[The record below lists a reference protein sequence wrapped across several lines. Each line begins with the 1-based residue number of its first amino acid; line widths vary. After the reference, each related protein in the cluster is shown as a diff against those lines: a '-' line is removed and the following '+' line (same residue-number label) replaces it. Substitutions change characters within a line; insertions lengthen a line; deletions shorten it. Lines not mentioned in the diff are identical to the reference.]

1 MKEKAMKATT
11 QQIMLINACC
21 LLALCGSPSAFGQSL
36 PVGKPAALRG
46 VELGISLEQ
55 FRQLPVVSDG
65 GETNLRTSCTNDAGV
80 RSYAFD
86 DVNSADVADGIVSCQ
101 WFGKRNYLDSSL
113 FIDLGAG
120 KVLPVFDFI
129 DVSGIKRLFR
139 IHSYANS
146 EYYAAVSDALKRGYG
161 APKVSTAP
169 FQTLGGASFTS
180 TTSVWSNGVSSIT
193 LTEPCRRLQRYCL
206 TYQHAEYSKLYDNV
220 VEKRAAA
227 AATKL

>member
-1 MKEKAMKATT
+1 MKTIKHLV
-11 QQIMLINACC
+11 IRRSVCC
-21 LLALCGSPSAFGQSL
+21 ILALGVASSAFGQGL
-36 PVGKPAALRG
+36 PVGKPVALRG

-55 FRQLPVVSDG
+55 FRQLPIVSDG
-65 GETNLRTSCTNDAGV
+65 AETNLRSSCTSDAGV

-86 DVNSADVADGIVSCQ
+86 DVNSTDVADGIVSCQ
-101 WFGKRNYLDSSL
+101 WFGKRNYVDSSL

-129 DVSGIKRLFR
+129 DVGGIKRLFR
-139 IHSYANS
+139 IHSFANS
-146 EYYAAVSDALKRGYG
+146 EYYSAVLDALTRGYG
-161 APKVSTAP
+161 TPKASTAP
-169 FQTLGGASFTS
+169 FQTVGGASFTS

-206 TYQHAEYSKLYDNV
+206 AYRHAEYGKLYDAL